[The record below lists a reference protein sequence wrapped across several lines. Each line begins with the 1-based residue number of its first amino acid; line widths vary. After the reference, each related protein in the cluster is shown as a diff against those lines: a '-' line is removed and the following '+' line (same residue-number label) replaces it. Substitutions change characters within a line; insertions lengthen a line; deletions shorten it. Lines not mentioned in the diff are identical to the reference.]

1 MQRIA
6 VPTGSHN
13 PDGHTEAEILDALH
27 AVSGSRMLTFR
38 YDLLDSDNTYLQ
50 ALDGLVEQ
58 GKVSQDW
65 LADVKRKATFTIRDT
80 GVINY
85 LSDRIKPW
93 VRLHLPPY
101 GTDDWVEWPQGV
113 FLLSSPKRSDDAAG
127 TVTRQVDAYD
137 QLQVLL
143 DDKVSVRY
151 TVTAGTVYTTEVATL
166 LSSFTS
172 NITPSAATVPADLE
186 WDPGTTKLK
195 IINELLGAVNYESL
209 SFDENGVAI
218 VRPYTSPT
226 ERAAEYTYA
235 DNQIGVIVPGVDQM
249 LDLFGVANQWTL
261 VVSEPDQ
268 DPISSTYTN
277 NDPGSPLSTVN
288 RGRTIVDFRDQQK
301 AADQATLDD
310 LAARL
315 AFEASQVYEAL
326 EFTSALMPIHSG
338 NDILRFEYSRFAV
351 AAKYAEQSWVMDLA
365 AGATMKHRI
374 RRVVN
379 V

>member
-1 MQRIA
+1 MQRI
-6 VPTGSHN
+6 VPTGAHN
-13 PDGHTEAEILDALH
+13 PNNHAEAEILDALH
-27 AVSGSRMLTFR
+27 GVSGSRLLTFR

-65 LADVKRKATFTIRDT
+65 LADIKRKATFTIRDT
-80 GVINY
+80 GVVNY

-101 GTDDWVEWPQGV
+101 GDSDWAEWPQGV
-113 FLLSSPKRSDDAAG
+113 FLLSSPKRGDDVPG

-151 TVTAGTVYTTEVATL
+151 AVTAGTVYTTAVATL
-166 LSSFTS
+166 LSSFTA
-172 NITPSAATVPADLE
+172 NITTSAATVPADLE

-195 IINELLGAVNYESL
+195 IINELLGAINYESL
-209 SFDENGVAI
+209 SFDENGVAV

-235 DNQIGVIVPGVDQM
+235 DNQAGVIVPGVDQM

-301 AADQATLDD
+301 AADQTTLDD
-310 LAARL
+310 LVARL
-315 AFEASQVYEAL
+315 AFEASQVYEIL
-326 EFTSALMPIHSG
+326 EFASALMPIHSG
-338 NDILRFEYSRFAV
+338 NDVLRFEYSRLAV
-351 AAKYAEQSWVMDLA
+351 AAKYAEQSWEMDLA
-365 AGATMKHRI
+365 AGAAMKHRI